1 MSGTVDNPWQ
11 DPRFAE
17 GAAHYDAGRYFEAH
31 EAWEHLWRAQPPGQE
46 KTWLQGL
53 IQLAVSLEHHRR
65 GNPRG
70 RDGQWAKAVAK
81 LNAPSAGPVDLVA
94 TITSA
99 RAALDSSPGDP
110 AHGATIL
117 SRPRVCY

>member
-1 MSGTVDNPWQ
+1 MTHQDPWL

-31 EAWEHLWRAQPPGQE
+31 EAWEHLWRAQPPGEE
-46 KTWLQGL
+46 KLQVQGL

-70 RDGQWAKAVAK
+70 RDGQWAKALAK
-81 LNAPSAGPVDLVA
+81 LVGDRAGPIDLA
-94 TITSA
+94 RTLARA
-99 RAALDSSPGDP
+99 RAALTDP
-110 AHGATIL
+110 EGQAPKLAYIGVSEPEEPPL
-117 SRPRVCY
+117 